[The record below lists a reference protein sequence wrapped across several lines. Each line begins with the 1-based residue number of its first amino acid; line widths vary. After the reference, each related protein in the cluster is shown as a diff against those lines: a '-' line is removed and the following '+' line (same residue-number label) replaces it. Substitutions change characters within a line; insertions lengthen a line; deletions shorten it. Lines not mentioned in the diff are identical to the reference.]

1 MYPRKRQILSDPS
14 NVPAAA
20 LRWSI
25 ERAGLE
31 FGMTSNTLRK
41 LLAKNSAKAE
51 ADGAVHDTPDH

>member
-1 MYPRKRQILSDPS
+1 
-14 NVPAAA
+14 VPAAA